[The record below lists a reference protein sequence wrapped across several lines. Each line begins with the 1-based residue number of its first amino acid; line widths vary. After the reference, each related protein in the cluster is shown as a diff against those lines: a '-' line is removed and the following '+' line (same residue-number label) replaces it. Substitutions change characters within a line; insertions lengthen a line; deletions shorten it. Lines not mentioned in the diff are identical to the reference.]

1 MKRTKSKSR
10 LLCLGLCLVLT
21 GCGTAGE
28 VSPAETSSAAE
39 TSETAEE
46 TVYLSVATSGN
57 WENIIRGELFEE
69 YTEKLSAWSDGEIV
83 MKIYY
88 DGELGTDLE
97 LIAGVQEG
105 TLCIVNLVPTYQTSA
120 VPEAALLDI
129 PGLFETTEEFNYFI
143 DNYYMDSLQ
152 EYYQAAGIR
161 LLTCSAFSFRQ
172 LTSNQEVTSLTDL
185 KGLKLRTMESE
196 YQIAFWQSMGATVI
210 PLSFT
215 EVRLAIQ
222 QGILDAQENPLG
234 YMITTNLI
242 GVQDYVILT
251 NHLPMISTYLMN
263 EEQYQAL
270 SEEDRELLQRF
281 MDEMSQELVE
291 QEPAEEDEILEE
303 LTAQGVQISE
313 ASKDIRE
320 GIQAGK
326 EVVIGMLREDLG
338 AEVVDDYLEQVAE
351 AKEAYAAENEIE

>member
-1 MKRTKSKSR
+1 MKKNKLKGW
-10 LLCLGLCLVLT
+10 LLCLGVCLALT
-21 GCGTAGE
+21 GCGAAGNASGE
-28 VSPAETSSAAE
+28 ETSSEAE
-39 TSETAEE
+39 TVEE
-46 TVYLSVATSGN
+46 TEDVVYLSVATSGN
-57 WENIIRGELFEE
+57 WENIVRGELFEE
-69 YTEKLSAWSDGEIV
+69 YTEKLYEWSDGGIV

-97 LIAGVQEG
+97 LIAAVQEG

-120 VPEAALLDI
+120 VTEAALLDI
-129 PGLFETTEEFNYFI
+129 PGLFDTTGEFNYFI

-152 EYYQAAGIR
+152 EYYQEAGIR

-172 LTSNQEVTSLTDL
+172 LTSNQEITSLSDL

-210 PLSFT
+210 PMSFT

-234 YMITTNLI
+234 YMITTNLL

-270 SEEDRELLQRF
+270 SEENRELLQRF
-281 MDEMSQELVE
+281 MDEMSRELVE
-291 QEPAEEDEILEE
+291 QEPAEEQEILEE
-303 LTAQGVQISE
+303 LAEQGVQISE
-313 ASKDIRE
+313 ASEDFRE

-326 EVVIGMLREDLG
+326 EVVIEMLHEDLG
-338 AEVVDDYLEQVAE
+338 DEIVDDYLTRVEE
-351 AKEAYAAENEIE
+351 AKESYEAENK